1 MSTTATTAAPS
12 ASSILR
18 VETEEARLIIR
29 EQLERLLESHLFRN
43 SKRYPN
49 MLRHIVERTLAGR
62 SEEIKERSLGIVVFC
77 RPTDYDCS
85 ADPVVRMSAAE
96 IRKRLAQYYSEPR
109 HRDQLRIELPI
120 GSYIPEFHR
129 PEGNPPAAVTLEPP
143 SPRLEPEFFQTQPQ
157 APIPGKLRNRKVVIA
172 GAAAIVATAIAS
184 LLIWPKSALDSFWRP
199 VLVDPQ
205 PILLCAAKSPF
216 SASQPLAN
224 GQQDSSKPGIA
235 WADVVTLTRL
245 ALLLQGKKHSVL
257 LRREDRASF
266 GELQQSATVLIGAF
280 NDAWTMRLS
289 DVGRYGFG
297 HEGTKYW
304 IVDRQ
309 NQGAR
314 QWGIDLDDRNS
325 QGKLDL
331 HEDFAIVSRALNRR
345 TGKMLVTVGG
355 LYGYGTE
362 AAGQFLTDPKY
373 LMKFAAN
380 LKSGWE
386 SKNLQLVI
394 RTEVIDG
401 TPGPPELIA
410 SSAW

>member
-1 MSTTATTAAPS
+1 MSSTATPS
-12 ASSILR
+12 GSSVLR
-18 VETEEARLIIR
+18 VETDEARLIIR

-49 MLRHIVERTLAGR
+49 MLRHIVERTLAGQA
-62 SEEIKERSLGIVVFC
+62 EAIKERSLGVVVFG
-77 RPTDYDCS
+77 RPPDYDCS
-85 ADPVVRMSAAE
+85 SDPVVRMSAAE
-96 IRKRLAQYYSEPR
+96 IRKRLAQYYNEPR

-120 GSYIPEFHR
+120 GSYIPEFHW
-129 PEGNPPAAVTLEPP
+129 PAQNSPAAVALEPLP
-143 SPRLEPEFFQTQPQ
+143 PRAEPEFLQARPQ
-157 APIPGKLRNRKVVIA
+157 VPTTRGRRSRNMVIA
-172 GAAAIVATAIAS
+172 GAAALVATAVAS
-184 LLIWPKSALDSFWRP
+184 FLMWQESALDSFWRP

-205 PILLCAAKSPF
+205 PVLLCAAKSPF
-216 SASQPLAN
+216 SPSQPLAA
-224 GQQDSSKPGIA
+224 GQQDSNRAGIA

-245 ALLLQGKKHSVL
+245 ALLVQGKKHTL
-257 LRREDRASF
+257 QLRREDRASF

-280 NDAWTMRLS
+280 NDTWTMRLS
-289 DVGRYGFG
+289 DVGRYGFE
-297 HEGTKYW
+297 HDGTKYW

-314 QWGIDLDDRNS
+314 QWGIDLDNRNS
-325 QGKLDL
+325 EGKLDL
-331 HEDFAIVSRALNRR
+331 HEDFAIISRVLNQR

-355 LYGYGTE
+355 LYGFGTQ

-373 LMKFAAN
+373 LMKFAPR

-410 SSAW
+410 SSVW

>member
-1 MSTTATTAAPS
+1 MPAI
-12 ASSILR
+12 ASD
-18 VETEEARLIIR
+18 EARSIIR
-29 EQLERLLESHLFRN
+29 EQLELLLESHLFRN

-62 SEEIKERSLGIVVFC
+62 SEEIKERSLGVVVFG
-77 RPTDYDCS
+77 RPPDYDCS

-96 IRKRLAQYYSEPR
+96 IRKRLGQYYSEPR
-109 HRDQLRIELPI
+109 HRDQLRIELPV
-120 GSYIPEFHR
+120 GSYIPEFHW
-129 PEGNPPAAVTLEPP
+129 PEGNSPAAVAVEP
-143 SPRLEPEFFQTQPQ
+143 SAPRIEPEFFPAEPEASHSRRPSRRWT
-157 APIPGKLRNRKVVIA
+157 AVGAAVALA
-172 GAAAIVATAIAS
+172 AAAIATYVM
-184 LLIWPKSALDSFWRP
+184 WPESALDSFWRP

-205 PILLCAAKSPF
+205 PVLLCAARSPW
-216 SASQPLAN
+216 SPSQPLATA
-224 GQQDSSKPGIA
+224 QQDSSRAGIA

-245 ALLLQGKKHSVL
+245 ALQVQSRKHPIE
-257 LRREDRASF
+257 LRREDRATF
-266 GELQQSATVLIGAF
+266 AELQQGSTILVGAF
-280 NDAWTMRLS
+280 NDNWTMRLS
-289 DVGRYGFG
+289 DIGRYGFE

-314 QWGIDLDDRNS
+314 QWGIDLDLRNS

-331 HEDFAIVSRALNRR
+331 HEDFAIISRVFNQR

-355 LYGYGTE
+355 LYGFGTQ
-362 AAGQFLTDPKY
+362 AAGRFLTDASY
-373 LMKFAAN
+373 LKKFKAN
-380 LKSGWE
+380 LKGGWE

-410 SSAW
+410 SWVW

>member
-1 MSTTATTAAPS
+1 MPE
-12 ASSILR
+12 I
-18 VETEEARLIIR
+18 ETEEARSMIR

-62 SEEIKERSLGIVVFC
+62 SEEIKERSLGVLVFG
-77 RPTDYDCS
+77 RPPDYDCS
-85 ADPVVRMSAAE
+85 ADPVVRTSAAE
-96 IRKRLAQYYSEPR
+96 IRKRLAQYYNEPR
-109 HRDQLRIELPI
+109 HRDQLRIEVPT
-120 GSYIPEFHR
+120 GSYIPEFHS
-129 PEGNPPAAVTLEPP
+129 PEGNASAAVAVEHLPP
-143 SPRLEPEFFQTQPQ
+143 RAEPEFFQAEPKTPT
-157 APIPGKLRNRKVVIA
+157 GRRRRRNMPVA
-172 GAAAIVATAIAS
+172 GGATALVLVAAAAAAF
-184 LLIWPKSALDSFWRP
+184 LLWPEFALDSFWRP

-205 PILLCAAKSPF
+205 PILLCAAKSPR
-216 SASQPLAN
+216 SPSQPLAT
-224 GQQDSSKPGIA
+224 GQQDSNRAGIA

-245 ALLLQGKKHSVL
+245 ALLVQGKKHPVQ

-266 GELQQSATVLIGAF
+266 AELQQSATILIGAF

-289 DVGRYGFG
+289 DVGRYGFE
-297 HEGTKYW
+297 HEGTQYW

-314 QWGIDLDDRNS
+314 KWGIDLDDRNS

-331 HEDFAIVSRALNRR
+331 HEDFAIISRVLNQR

-355 LYGYGTE
+355 LYGFGTM
-362 AAGQFLTDPKY
+362 AAGQFVTDQKY
-373 LMKFAAN
+373 LTKFAAS

-410 SSAW
+410 SWVW

>member
-1 MSTTATTAAPS
+1 M
-12 ASSILR
+12 
-18 VETEEARLIIR
+18 IR

-62 SEEIKERSLGIVVFC
+62 SEEIKERSLGVLVFG
-77 RPTDYDCS
+77 RPADYDCS

-96 IRKRLAQYYSEPR
+96 IRKRLAQYYNEPR
-109 HRDQLRIELPI
+109 HHDQLRIELPT
-120 GSYIPEFHR
+120 GSYIPEFHW
-129 PEGNPPAAVTLEPP
+129 PEGNPPSAVAGEPQP
-143 SPRLEPEFFQTQPQ
+143 ARAEPEFFQTEPK
-157 APIPGKLRNRKVVIA
+157 APTSRRRSRKLPVA
-172 GAAAIVATAIAS
+172 GGATALVAAAVAAF
-184 LLIWPKSALDSFWRP
+184 LLRPEFALDSFWRP
-199 VLVDPQ
+199 VLVDPL

-216 SASQPLAN
+216 SPSQPLAA
-224 GQQDSSKPGIA
+224 GQQDSNRAGIA

-245 ALLLQGKKHSVL
+245 ALLVQGKKHAL
-257 LRREDRASF
+257 ELRREDRASF
-266 GELQQSATVLIGAF
+266 AELQQSATILIGAF

-289 DVGRYGFG
+289 DAGRYGFE

-304 IVDRQ
+304 VVDRQ

-314 QWGIDLDDRNS
+314 KWGIDLDDRNS

-331 HEDFAIVSRALNRR
+331 HEDFAIISRVLNHR
-345 TGKMLVTVGG
+345 TGKMLLTVGG
-355 LYGYGTE
+355 LYGFGTQ

-373 LMKFAAN
+373 LTKFASS

-410 SSAW
+410 SWVW

>member
-1 MSTTATTAAPS
+1 VSTTATPS
-12 ASSILR
+12 GSSMPRI
-18 VETEEARLIIR
+18 ESDEARSMIR
-29 EQLERLLESHLFRN
+29 EQLELLLESHLFRN

-62 SEEIKERSLGIVVFC
+62 SEEIKERSLGVVVFG
-77 RPTDYDCS
+77 RPPAYDCN

-96 IRKRLAQYYSEPR
+96 IRKRLGQYYSEPR
-109 HRDQLRIELPI
+109 HRDQLRIELPV
-120 GSYIPEFHR
+120 GSYIPEFHW
-129 PEGNPPAAVTLEPP
+129 PEGNPPAAVAVEPP
-143 SPRLEPEFFQTQPQ
+143 APTVQPEFFHAEPESPTSRRRSLK
-157 APIPGKLRNRKVVIA
+157 ITVVGSA
-172 GAAAIVATAIAS
+172 TALVVAAIATF
-184 LLIWPKSALDSFWRP
+184 LMWPESALDSFWRP
-199 VLVDPQ
+199 VMVDPQ
-205 PILLCAAKSPF
+205 PILLCAAKSPW
-216 SASQPLAN
+216 SPSQPLAT
-224 GQQDSSKPGIA
+224 GQPDSNRAGIA

-245 ALLLQGKKHSVL
+245 ALLVQSKKHPIQ
-257 LRREDRASF
+257 LRREDRATF
-266 GELQQSATVLIGAF
+266 AELQQGSTILIGAF
-280 NDAWTMRLS
+280 NDTWTMRLS
-289 DVGRYGFG
+289 DIGRYGFE

-314 QWGIDLDDRNS
+314 QWGIDLDLRSS

-331 HEDFAIVSRALNRR
+331 HEDFAIVSRVLNQR

-355 LYGYGTE
+355 LYGFGTQ

-373 LMKFAAN
+373 LTKFAAS

-401 TPGPPELIA
+401 TPGPPEQIA
-410 SSAW
+410 SWVW

>member
-1 MSTTATTAAPS
+1 VSTTATPS
-12 ASSILR
+12 GSSMPRI
-18 VETEEARLIIR
+18 ESDEARSMIL
-29 EQLERLLESHLFRN
+29 EQLGLLLESHLFRN

-62 SEEIKERSLGIVVFC
+62 SEEIKERSLGVVVFG
-77 RPTDYDCS
+77 RPPAYDCS

-96 IRKRLAQYYSEPR
+96 IRKRLGQYYSEPR
-109 HRDQLRIELPI
+109 HRDQLRIELPV
-120 GSYIPEFHR
+120 GSYIPEFHW
-129 PEGNPPAAVTLEPP
+129 PEGNSPAAVAVEPP
-143 SPRLEPEFFQTQPQ
+143 APRAQPEFFHAEPESPTSRRRSLK
-157 APIPGKLRNRKVVIA
+157 ITVVGSA
-172 GAAAIVATAIAS
+172 TALVVAAIATF
-184 LLIWPKSALDSFWRP
+184 LMWPESALDSFWRP
-199 VLVDPQ
+199 VMVDPQ
-205 PILLCAAKSPF
+205 PILLCAAKSPW
-216 SASQPLAN
+216 SPSQPLAT
-224 GQQDSSKPGIA
+224 GQQDSNRAGIA

-245 ALLLQGKKHSVL
+245 ALLVQGKKHPIQ
-257 LRREDRASF
+257 LRREDRATF
-266 GELQQSATVLIGAF
+266 AELQQGATILIGAF

-289 DVGRYGFG
+289 DIGRYGFE

-314 QWGIDLDDRNS
+314 QWGIDLDLRSS

-331 HEDFAIVSRALNRR
+331 HEDFAIVSRVLNQR

-355 LYGYGTE
+355 LYGFGTQ

-373 LMKFAAN
+373 LTKFAAS

-410 SSAW
+410 SWVW

>member
-1 MSTTATTAAPS
+1 M
-12 ASSILR
+12 
-18 VETEEARLIIR
+18 IR

-62 SEEIKERSLGIVVFC
+62 SDEIKERSLGMVVFG
-77 RPTDYDCS
+77 RPADYDCS

-120 GSYIPEFHR
+120 GSYIPEFHW
-129 PEGNPPAAVTLEPP
+129 PEGNPPAAVPVEPLP
-143 SPRLEPEFFQTQPQ
+143 PRLEPEFFHPEAQVSTGHQRRSR
-157 APIPGKLRNRKVVIA
+157 IVVIA
-172 GAAAIVATAIAS
+172 GASALAAAAVTS
-184 LLIWPKSALDSFWRP
+184 FLLWPASALDSFWRP

-216 SASQPLAN
+216 SPSQPLATA
-224 GQQDSSKPGIA
+224 QQDSNRAGIA

-245 ALLLQGKKHSVL
+245 ALLVQEKKHPL
-257 LRREDRASF
+257 QLRREDRASF

-289 DVGRYGFG
+289 DVGRYGFE
-297 HEGTKYW
+297 HDGTKYW

-314 QWGIDLDDRNS
+314 QWGIDLDNRNS
-325 QGKLDL
+325 EGKLDL
-331 HEDFAIVSRALNRR
+331 HEDFAMISRVLNQR

-355 LYGYGTE
+355 LYGYGTQ

-373 LMKFAAN
+373 LTKFASM

-410 SSAW
+410 SSVW

>member
-1 MSTTATTAAPS
+1 MM
-12 ASSILR
+12 
-18 VETEEARLIIR
+18 IR

-49 MLRHIVERTLAGR
+49 MLRHIVERTLAGQ
-62 SEEIKERSLGIVVFC
+62 SEEIKERSLGVVVFG
-77 RPTDYDCS
+77 RSPNYDCS
-85 ADPVVRMSAAE
+85 SDPVVRMSAAE
-96 IRKRLAQYYSEPR
+96 IRKRLAQYYNEPR

-120 GSYIPEFHR
+120 GSYIPQFQW
-129 PEGNPPAAVTLEPP
+129 PEGNSPETVALEPLP
-143 SPRLEPEFFQTQPQ
+143 PIAVPQFFQVQPQ
-157 APIPGKLRNRKVVIA
+157 VPTSRAVRSRNLVIA
-172 GAAAIVATAIAS
+172 GAIALAAGALATFMM
-184 LLIWPKSALDSFWRP
+184 WPESALDSFWRP

-216 SASQPLAN
+216 SPSQPLATA
-224 GQQDSSKPGIA
+224 QQDSNRAGIA

-245 ALLLQGKKHSVL
+245 ALLVQGKKHPL
-257 LRREDRASF
+257 ELRREDRASF
-266 GELQQSATVLIGAF
+266 GELQQSAAILIGAF
-280 NDAWTMRLS
+280 NDSWTMRLS
-289 DVGRYGFG
+289 DMGRYGFG
-297 HEGTKYW
+297 HDGTKYW

-314 QWGIDLDDRNS
+314 QWGIDLDNRNS
-325 QGKLDL
+325 EGKLDL
-331 HEDFAIVSRALNRR
+331 HEDFAIISRVLNQR
-345 TGKMLVTVGG
+345 TGRMLVTVGG
-355 LYGYGTE
+355 LYGFGTQ

-373 LMKFAAN
+373 LKKFAAR

-410 SSAW
+410 SSVW

>member
-1 MSTTATTAAPS
+1 
-12 ASSILR
+12 
-18 VETEEARLIIR
+18 
-29 EQLERLLESHLFRN
+29 
-43 SKRYPN
+43 

-62 SEEIKERSLGIVVFC
+62 SEEIKERSLGMVVFG
-77 RPTDYDCS
+77 RPADYDCS

-109 HRDQLRIELPI
+109 HREQLRIELPI
-120 GSYIPEFHR
+120 GSYIPEFHW
-129 PEGNPPAAVTLEPP
+129 PEGNPPVAVALEPLP
-143 SPRLEPEFFQTQPQ
+143 PRVEPEFSQTQPRV
-157 APIPGKLRNRKVVIA
+157 ATTRVPRSRKAVIA
-172 GAAAIVATAIAS
+172 GALALAAALVATF
-184 LLIWPKSALDSFWRP
+184 LMWPESALDSFWRP
-199 VLVDPQ
+199 VLADPQ

-216 SASQPLAN
+216 SPSQPLAA
-224 GQQDSSKPGIA
+224 GQQDSNRAGIA

-245 ALLLQGKKHSVL
+245 ALLVQGKKHPVL

-266 GELQQSATVLIGAF
+266 GELQQSATILIGAF
-280 NDAWTMRLS
+280 NDSWTMRLS
-289 DVGRYGFG
+289 DVGRYGFE

-309 NQGAR
+309 DQGAR
-314 QWGIDLDDRNS
+314 QWGIDLDTRNS
-325 QGKLDL
+325 EGKLDL
-331 HEDFAIVSRALNRR
+331 HEDFAIISRVLNQR

-355 LYGYGTE
+355 LYGFGTQ

-373 LMKFAAN
+373 LPKFAAG
-380 LKSGWE
+380 LKSGWQ

-410 SSAW
+410 SSVW